1 MSYSI
6 KLCDSYINTE
16 YIKIFLVEN
25 VKVKMVFE

>member
-6 KLCDSYINTE
+6 KLCDSYINIE
-16 YIKIFLVEN
+16 CIKIFLVEN